1 MTITLQD
8 TEILDNEISQLE
20 NAFIDRHF
28 LTDDEAGELETLIAK
43 AMKLGEMYALQKVQA
58 EQWICVE
65 DDLPEDRST
74 VLVWGD
80 YGCDKAAYT
89 GIFDHFLYKR
99 QGITHWMPRPIGP
112 VKKPSCAVEGKS

>member
-43 AMKLGEMYALQKVQA
+43 AMKLCEMLALQK
-58 EQWICVE
+58 IN
-65 DDLPEDRST
+65 T
-74 VLVWGD
+74 
-80 YGCDKAAYT
+80 
-89 GIFDHFLYKR
+89 
-99 QGITHWMPRPIGP
+99 
-112 VKKPSCAVEGKS
+112 CAVEGKS

>member
-28 LTDDEAGELETLIAK
+28 LTDSEAGELETLIAK
-43 AMKLGEMYALQKVQA
+43 AMKLGEMYALQKAQA
-58 EQWICVE
+58 EQWISVE
-65 DDLPEDRST
+65 DQLPEEGQR
-74 VLVWGD
+74 VIVYGD
-80 YGCDKAAYT
+80 YGCGESSMIEAFNHY
-89 GIFDHFLYKR
+89 LYKR

-112 VKKPSCAVEGKS
+112 IKKPSCAVEDKA